1 MRKFIVFLII
11 AAVIAGLLIV
21 KNIYFPADAGNGAP
35 GPQAGGK
42 GQGGGPMPVDI
53 MVVQPAKVINS
64 IQSSGTVLANERVDL
79 TAESAG
85 KVTGIYF
92 KEGSQVQ
99 AGTLLVKL
107 NDAELKAQLQK
118 AKVGL
123 QLAKD
128 REARQARLLEL
139 QGTSKE
145 DYDIAANQVLSLQAE
160 IEYYN
165 SLIQK
170 TEIRAPFSG
179 VVGFRNIALGS
190 YVNPST
196 VIATLVQ
203 TNPIKIEFSVPEKY
217 MKNVKPGESI
227 RYTADG
233 VSGIKTAKVQMI
245 DPQINLETRSLKV
258 RATGDNSGNLLPG
271 NYVKVEIAV
280 SGAEQAIQIPTSAV
294 VPILKGQKV
303 YVLKEGMAKEVK
315 IGLSDRDDKF
325 VTVSEGLSA
334 GDSLIVSAIIML
346 KDGMP
351 VKAGNIRQ

>member
-1 MRKFIVFLII
+1 MRKFIVPLFII
-11 AAVIAGLLIV
+11 ALFAILLVI
-21 KNIYFPADAGNGAP
+21 KHFYFPADDGSAPQGAP
-35 GPQAGGK
+35 GGGGK
-42 GQGGGPMPVDI
+42 GGPSALPVDI
-53 MVVQPAKVINS
+53 IVVQPSKVINS

-85 KVTGIYF
+85 RVTGIYF
-92 KEGSQVQ
+92 KEGSKVQ
-99 AGTLLVKL
+99 SGALLVKL

-179 VVGFRNIALGS
+179 IIGFRNIALGS
-190 YVNPST
+190 YVNPSA
-196 VIATLVQ
+196 VIATLLQ
-203 TNPIKIEFSVPEKY
+203 TNPMKIEFSVPEKY
-217 MKNVKPGESI
+217 MNNVKPGESI
-227 RYTADG
+227 QYSAEG
-233 VSGIKTAKVQMI
+233 ISGTRTAKVQMI

-258 RATGDNSGNLLPG
+258 RAIGENNSGLLPG
-271 NYVKVEIAV
+271 NFVKVQISV
-280 SGAEQAIQIPTSAV
+280 SGAESAIQIPTSSV

-303 YVLKEGMAKEVK
+303 YVLKEGKAQEVK
-315 IGLSDRDDKF
+315 IELSDRDEKV

-346 KDGMP
+346 KDGMA
-351 VKAGNIRQ
+351 VKPAKIQ

>member
-1 MRKFIVFLII
+1 MRKFIIPVFII
-11 AAVIAGLLIV
+11 ALVAVLLVI
-21 KNIYFPADAGNGAP
+21 KQMYFPSDDGSAPQGPSAG
-35 GPQAGGK
+35 GGK
-42 GQGGGPMPVDI
+42 GGPSALTVDV
-53 MVVQPAKVINS
+53 MVVQPSKVINS

-79 TAESAG
+79 TAETGG

-92 KEGSQVQ
+92 KEGSSVQ
-99 AGTLLVKL
+99 AGALLVKL

-128 REARQARLLEL
+128 REARQSRLLEL

-160 IEYYN
+160 IEYFN

-179 VVGFRNIALGS
+179 VIGFRNIALGS
-190 YVNPST
+190 YVNPSS
-196 VIATLVQ
+196 VIATLLQ
-203 TNPIKIEFSVPEKY
+203 TNPLKIEFNVPEKY
-217 MKNVKPGESI
+217 MRNVNPGETI
-227 RYTADG
+227 QYTADG
-233 VSGIKTAKVQMI
+233 ISGTRSAKVQMI

-258 RATGDNSGNLLPG
+258 RAVGENSSRLLPG
-271 NYVKVEIAV
+271 NFVKVAISV
-280 SGAEQAIQIPTSAV
+280 SGAESAIQIPSSSV

-303 YVLKEGMAKEVK
+303 YVLKEGKANEVK
-315 IGLSDRDDKF
+315 IELSDRDDKM
-325 VTVSEGLSA
+325 VTVSDGLSA

-346 KDGMP
+346 KDGMA
-351 VKAGNIRQ
+351 VKPGKIQ